1 MRAATVLGLAALL
14 LYGPAGADYSQ
25 REDVLAYMDALAS
38 EHGFSKPELEAI
50 FKDAQHQPRIV
61 EAISRPK
68 ERTLKWHEYRRI
80 FLQEPRIEQG
90 AAFWRDNEAALEAAQ
105 ASFQVAPEYVVA
117 IIGVE
122 TRFGRIMGS
131 YRVLDALS
139 TLAFDY
145 PPRAKFFRS
154 ELTEFLLLVR
164 EEDRSVGEFKGSYA
178 GAMGYGQFIPSS
190 YRHYAVDFDGDGA
203 RDIWTNTTDAIG
215 SVANYF
221 AQHGWR
227 AAGAVVA
234 RAKVVQ
240 PDSVAAIANQGLAL
254 SETVGGL
261 RELGVEVSGV
271 PAAAKAALLRMEL
284 EDGVEYWVA
293 LHNFHVITRYNRSR
307 MYALAV
313 HQLSQAIK
321 ARRSE
326 LAEAAQARAE
336 EASPGLGGAAAA
348 PW

>member
-90 AAFWRDNEAALEAAQ
+90 TAFWRDNEAALEAAE

-164 EEDRSVGEFKGSYA
+164 EEGRSAGEFKGSYA

-190 YRHYAVDFDGDGA
+190 YRHYAVDFDGDGT

-227 AAGAVVA
+227 SAGAVVA

-240 PDSVAAIANQGLAL
+240 PDLVAAVANQGLAL

-261 RELGVEVSGV
+261 RELGVEVPGV
-271 PAAAKAALLRMEL
+271 PAAAKAALIRMEL
-284 EDGVEYWVA
+284 ADGVEYWVA

-336 EASPGLGGAAAA
+336 EASPGSGGAAAA

>member
-164 EEDRSVGEFKGSYA
+164 EEGRSVGEFKGSYA

-221 AQHGWR
+221 AQHGWQ

-234 RAKVVQ
+234 QAKVVQ
-240 PDSVAAIANQGLAL
+240 PDSVAAVANQGLAL

-261 RELGVEVSGV
+261 RELGVEVPGV

-284 EDGVEYWVA
+284 ADGVEYWVA

>member
-203 RDIWTNTTDAIG
+203 RDIWANTTDAIG